1 MSFEQH
7 LRTTLELNNAL
18 RKLYPERKLTKKT
31 KQSNKE
37 PDNKTTKR

>member
-7 LRTTLELNNAL
+7 LRTALEINNTL
-18 RKLYPERKLTKKT
+18 RKLYPEKKLAKKT

-37 PDNKTTKR
+37 PDKETTKR